1 MPPKKKTSKLNEIL
15 DKTNDE
21 VNNSEEIID
30 MEMLQRNLEALF
42 DQRFK
47 EQTSRIDD
55 LFTKLSKSTKSDF
68 DEIRKSQEFLGSK
81 FDELATSMKE
91 IKLENA
97 MLKEKNEYLQQR
109 LSCLEKKVDVAEID
123 IENQRRYSRRDTLEI
138 HGIPVISGENT
149 NDIILKVAQLAV
161 PEGNFDG
168 SIVSMSHR
176 LPTTRGNIPPIIA
189 KFVRRDIRDVIYS
202 KRRNLSLKSTQN
214 LGLSASNRIYI
225 NESLT
230 PQSRAILM
238 EAKRFRN
245 QNGFKFI
252 WTRNGRVF
260 LRKEE
265 GQRVHIFD
273 SMKELED
280 FKGSYQYD

>member
-1 MPPKKKTSKLNEIL
+1 MPPKKKTSKLNEIV

-47 EQTSRIDD
+47 EQTNRIDD
-55 LFTKLSKSTKSDF
+55 LFSKLSKSTKSDF

-168 SIVSMSHR
+168 SIVSVSHR
-176 LPTTRGNIPPIIA
+176 LHR
-189 KFVRRDIRDVIYS
+189 YS
-202 KRRNLSLKSTQN
+202 R
-214 LGLSASNRIYI
+214 
-225 NESLT
+225 
-230 PQSRAILM
+230 P
-238 EAKRFRN
+238 
-245 QNGFKFI
+245 
-252 WTRNGRVF
+252 
-260 LRKEE
+260 
-265 GQRVHIFD
+265 
-273 SMKELED
+273 
-280 FKGSYQYD
+280 

>member
-1 MPPKKKTSKLNEIL
+1 MRW
-15 DKTNDE
+15 
-21 VNNSEEIID
+21 
-30 MEMLQRNLEALF
+30 Q
-42 DQRFK
+42 
-47 EQTSRIDD
+47 SRAYYIYD
-55 LFTKLSKSTKSDF
+55 
-68 DEIRKSQEFLGSK
+68 
-81 FDELATSMKE
+81 
-91 IKLENA
+91 
-97 MLKEKNEYLQQR
+97 
-109 LSCLEKKVDVAEID
+109 
-123 IENQRRYSRRDTLEI
+123 
-138 HGIPVISGENT
+138 
-149 NDIILKVAQLAV
+149 
-161 PEGNFDG
+161 
-168 SIVSMSHR
+168 R
-176 LPTTRGNIPPIIA
+176 LPTKRGNIPPIIA

-230 PQSRAILM
+230 PQSRAILT